1 MESWKEDISKVGS
14 IESKLTPP
22 HLKLPQLRIIDFLV
36 LSNGIVLNYWN
47 YQQLLLQQQQYDPPF
62 C

>member
-1 MESWKEDISKVGS
+1 VKRKWNLEKEDISKVGS

-36 LSNGIVLNYWN
+36 LSNGIVLNY
-47 YQQLLLQQQQYDPPF
+47 
-62 C
+62 